1 MNYIIISAFYI
12 GMFYLH
18 LRIEHFQS
26 MNYRVN
32 EVKSLTMTLIVGL
45 ESAGEWQCRKT
56 YMALN
61 LWNLK
66 WNFYGLNSH
75 RHAAVLKLTRIMT
88 EKLVNCCIDI
98 KVQ

>member
-1 MNYIIISAFYI
+1 
-12 GMFYLH
+12 MFYLH

-56 YMALN
+56 YMAFN
-61 LWNLK
+61 LWNLE
-66 WNFYGLNSH
+66 WNNYDFNDL
-75 RHAAVLKLTRIMT
+75 RHAAVLKLTRIFT
-88 EKLVNCCIDI
+88 EKLVDWCSDV
-98 KVQ
+98 KLL